1 MIKESVKLNGLDVEV
16 IVFED
21 NYCLEF
27 MLIIEKVLMEL
38 VYEKG
43 I

>member
-1 MIKESVKLNGLDVEV
+1 M
-16 IVFED
+16 VFED

-27 MLIIEKVLMEL
+27 MLIIEKVMMEL

-43 I
+43 INCIVGV